1 MFIRVVIEEK
11 RMLDISIAYIFEKT
25 IDYGI
30 MYKFEFKNI
39 YVLIMLYNPMWC
51 IHVGKYLYL
60 VIHFKDET

>member
-1 MFIRVVIEEK
+1 MFIRVVIQEK
-11 RMLDISIAYIFEKT
+11 RMLDVSIVYIFEKT

-51 IHVGKYLYL
+51 IHVGNYLYL

>member
-1 MFIRVVIEEK
+1 
-11 RMLDISIAYIFEKT
+11 MLDISIVYIFDKT

-39 YVLIMLYNPMWC
+39 YVLIILYNPIWC